1 MAYVF
6 LSPEWIDTAERI
18 YERHRHHATG
28 RYLPA
33 LVVNLVVTGAPF
45 AGDEVEAHTDT
56 TTGDLLIHRG
66 SADAPDLT
74 VRVNYDV
81 ARSLIV
87 DRDPQLV
94 LEALILGRMQIEA
107 DMAALSAKTDLD
119 ASQFPALLT
128 SLNLG
133 SLAGLAEADPVA
145 AEIADEL
152 RAITA

>member
-1 MAYVF
+1 MAHVF

-18 YERHRHHATG
+18 YERHRHQVAG
-28 RYLPA
+28 RHLPA

-45 AGDEVEAHTDT
+45 AGGEVEAHTDT
-56 TTGDLLIHRG
+56 TTGDLLIHQG
-66 SADAPDLT
+66 PAAAPDLT
-74 VRVNYDV
+74 VRVDYDT
-81 ARSLIV
+81 ARSLMV
-87 DRDPQLV
+87 DHDPQLV

-107 DMAALSAKTDLD
+107 DMAALSAKSDIDLT
-119 ASQFPALLT
+119 QLPALLT